1 MSATAVTDLLMQTP
15 GIDVLVALTK
25 IDPMR
30 LSPSER
36 VDFLAALEKQSGWLQ
51 ALMQVAIVAV
61 AGARAE
67 EDRGKFAGVDDPQ
80 REEIASALNLAPVT
94 AQSRIDVARTLTQ
107 HLPATCVAL
116 ANGEIS
122 SAQATVIAKESA
134 ALLRKGIDP
143 DQLRFL
149 EETAIAYS
157 EFHTP
162 TQVTNKVRSIVAKLE
177 PAEFEVV
184 VAEAAQGRRVTFTA
198 QPHGMAQILALL
210 PAAEAQTVWL
220 AIDKLARSN
229 RDKGLVVNGNRETGF
244 TGDSDRESGFTGDAG
259 RNSGFTGERGPETGL
274 TGERG
279 PETGFTGERGPE
291 TGFTRDAGRETGFTG
306 DAGRLEQSVGSV
318 ASLPEFISSH
328 LEPLTLDQLRAD
340 ALSMIAGQFL
350 AESASEHLAHGRPV
364 TLNLT
369 LDLPT
374 FLGLNEKPGILAG
387 YGEIPASTAR
397 LLAADAKWRRFITD
411 PLTGNLLDYGRT
423 TYVPPQAL
431 VDFIVARDRRCRF
444 PGCRQPARVCDIDH
458 AIPWEEGGETS
469 KENLGLLCR
478 RHHRMKTHGGW
489 KLISFAD
496 GSCEWISP
504 EGKRFLVE
512 ARPVDEVA

>member
-229 RDKGLVVNGNRETGF
+229 RDKGLVVNGNRKTGF

-259 RNSGFTGERGPETGL
+259 RNS
-274 TGERG
+274 
-279 PETGFTGERGPE
+279 GFTGERGPE

>member
-244 TGDSDRESGFTGDAG
+244 TGD
-259 RNSGFTGERGPETGL
+259 
-274 TGERG
+274 
-279 PETGFTGERGPE
+279 
-291 TGFTRDAGRETGFTG
+291 
-306 DAGRLEQSVGSV
+306 AGRLEQSVGSV

-397 LLAADAKWRRFITD
+397 LLAVDAKWRRFITD

>member
-134 ALLRKGIDP
+134 ALLRRGIDP

-244 TGDSDRESGFTGDAG
+244 TG
-259 RNSGFTGERGPETGL
+259 
-274 TGERG
+274 ERG
-279 PETGFTGERGPE
+279 PETGFTGERGP
-291 TGFTRDAGRETGFTG
+291 ETGFTG

-318 ASLPEFISSH
+318 ASLPEFMSSH

>member
-229 RDKGLVVNGNRETGF
+229 RDKGLVVKGNRETGF
-244 TGDSDRESGFTGDAG
+244 TGD
-259 RNSGFTGERGPETGL
+259 
-274 TGERG
+274 
-279 PETGFTGERGPE
+279 
-291 TGFTRDAGRETGFTG
+291 AGRESGFTG

>member
-259 RNSGFTGERGPETGL
+259 R
-274 TGERG
+274 
-279 PETGFTGERGPE
+279 
-291 TGFTRDAGRETGFTG
+291 
-306 DAGRLEQSVGSV
+306 LEQSVGSV

>member
-1 MSATAVTDLLMQTP
+1 MCTNSITDLLIQTP
-15 GIDVLVALTK
+15 GIQVLVALTN

-36 VDFLAALEKQSGWLQ
+36 VDYLTALEKQSGWLQ

-80 REEIASALNLAPVT
+80 REEIASALNLPPVT

-107 HLPATCVAL
+107 HLPATCIAL

-134 ALLRKGIDP
+134 ALLRKGINL

-184 VAEAAQGRRVTFTA
+184 VAEAVQGRRVTFSA
-198 QPHGMAQILALL
+198 QPHGMAQIMALL

-229 RDKGLVVNGNRETGF
+229 RDKGLSVEVNLAEESNRKKGSNRTEGLNRTSET
-244 TGDSDRESGFTGDAG
+244 
-259 RNSGFTGERGPETGL
+259 
-274 TGERG
+274 
-279 PETGFTGERGPE
+279 
-291 TGFTRDAGRETGFTG
+291 
-306 DAGRLEQSVGSV
+306 Q
-318 ASLPEFISSH
+318 LPDFMSSQ

-340 ALSMIAGQFL
+340 ALSAIAEQFL
-350 AESASEHLAHGRPV
+350 EKTAGENLAHGRPV

-374 FLGLNEKPGILAG
+374 FLGLDEKPGILAG

-397 LLAADAKWRRFITD
+397 LLATDAKWRRFITD

-423 TYVPPQAL
+423 TYEPPQAL

-496 GSCEWISP
+496 GSCEWTSP
-504 EGKRFLVE
+504 EGKRFPVE
-512 ARPVDEVA
+512 ARPIDEVA

>member
-229 RDKGLVVNGNRETGF
+229 RDKGLVVNGNRKTGF
-244 TGDSDRESGFTGDAG
+244 TGDSDRETGFTGDAG
-259 RNSGFTGERGPETGL
+259 RNS
-274 TGERG
+274 
-279 PETGFTGERGPE
+279 GFTGERGPE